1 MYKIIK
7 VYSHKLLEG
16 GVNTK
21 ETETGDAVYQVN
33 IVPSGGPRS
42 AGL

>member
-16 GVNTK
+16 GLNTK
-21 ETETGDAVYQVN
+21 ETETGDAVNQVN
-33 IVPSGGPRS
+33 IVPSGGPGS